1 MNSALET
8 QHAATELYP
17 QSFSPAP
24 SLPSSPILLPFCFS
38 FSLTRLPWYG
48 THYAAQAGLELSLL
62 M

>member
-24 SLPSSPILLPFCFS
+24 SLPSSSILLPFHFS
-38 FSLTRLPWYG
+38 F
-48 THYAAQAGLELSLL
+48 HLETTSH
-62 M
+62 